1 MVCPQCRGIEGFF
14 DEKWANRELKDY
26 RKRGPR
32 KTTQLLVEA
41 IAATP
46 MQGKTLLDIGGGVGA
61 IQHELLRAGV
71 DSATAVDASTGYIK
85 ISREEAQRQG
95 HGNRID
101 YLHGDFVDHAAT
113 LEQADIVTLDRVIC
127 CYHDVEQLV
136 GESSRKSAEVY
147 GLVFPRD
154 NWAVRAG
161 FNLFNLLLW
170 IRRSPFR
177 LFVHSSSYVDSLVRA
192 NGLERRF
199 KRKTMIWQV
208 VVYGR

>member
-1 MVCPQCRGIEGFF
+1 M
-14 DEKWANRELKDY
+14 
-26 RKRGPR
+26 
-32 KTTQLLVEA
+32 
-41 IAATP
+41 
-46 MQGKTLLDIGGGVGA
+46 
-61 IQHELLRAGV
+61 
-71 DSATAVDASTGYIK
+71 
-85 ISREEAQRQG
+85 
-95 HGNRID
+95 
-101 YLHGDFVDHAAT
+101 
-113 LEQADIVTLDRVIC
+113 IC

>member
-46 MQGKTLLDIGGGVGA
+46 MQGKTMLDIGGGVGA

-85 ISREEAQRQG
+85 IAREEAQRQG
-95 HGNRID
+95 HENRID
-101 YLHGDFVDHAAT
+101 YIHGDFVDHAAT